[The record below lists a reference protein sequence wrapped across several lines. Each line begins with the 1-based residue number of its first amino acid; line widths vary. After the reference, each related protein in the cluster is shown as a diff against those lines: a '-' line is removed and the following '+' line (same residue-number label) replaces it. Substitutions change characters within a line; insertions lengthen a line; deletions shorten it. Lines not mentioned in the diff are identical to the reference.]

1 MGGSTAPLLSCLG
14 LASGH
19 AEAKEKLDIEILRR
33 ASRHDVYNETNTE
46 MHHFHKSF
54 KWIDTNY
61 LKPLFG
67 GQLDVIAET
76 SMARSSGLLD
86 KVRRDCLSTFSA
98 HLCEHVT
105 VWECASVRV

>member
-1 MGGSTAPLLSCLG
+1 MGGSTAPLLNCLG

-19 AEAKEKLDIEILRR
+19 AKGEEHLDIEILRR
-33 ASRHDVYNETNTE
+33 ASNRDVVGDGNTE
-46 MHHFHKSF
+46 LPRLHSSF

-67 GQLDVIAET
+67 GQLDVVHES

-86 KVRRDCLSTFSA
+86 KV
-98 HLCEHVT
+98 
-105 VWECASVRV
+105 CAQPLNAL